1 MLNMIYKLGRTLS
14 GTDTNMDAAAAAAIA
29 LESSLDMVY
38 FDNFHE
44 LPDELVLNIF
54 QFLKRKNVIC
64 KLELVNHRFYRLAR
78 NEFLWWNMT
87 FNKRGRSAQIR
98 HPSVQLFE
106 QNPERETFPKFT
118 LNCRDYY
125 MEKIL
130 VKRSCETLTNKM
142 FSPSTSVTTPTTP
155 GGGEASPTTLKRKL
169 RMTWKPVLST
179 GSNDSQMLFAHD
191 RPFEK
196 RMKMAQ
202 ENSAKLGHYNP
213 HARHRHTI
221 TCTSPDES
229 SFVMI
234 GGFKNANNIAVP
246 PTANPADNEVEDAD
260 VVHEFHTTRAHF
272 QQRRIRTPGSVDSPL
287 TPSPN
292 QFAFSFPTTP
302 TTPPQLHL
310 PQHLNFNTTTTTT
323 TTTTTATTNDN
334 NNNNNNNIGGHPTHI
349 RTNSMGGKPMQFG
362 KHSCVCVDNSRLLLF
377 GGTEGE
383 NTVVTNNLYVYDLH
397 TNDWYQKEF
406 PVSAVQPSPR
416 TNHQAAL
423 VTSPD
428 GRREMLIVGGG
439 VGQLMTPTDDIWALD
454 VDTYTWRKV
463 EVKLREGQKTCPFT
477 PRLGFTMHEMNNKLI
492 IYGGG
497 YWYQNG
503 QDKKWKEYYRELF
516 VFDVKTST
524 WTNIDMS
531 HCIDQVPRSGT
542 FPVSCRVGAHLFV
555 VGGGIV
561 WDVSSEVNVLD
572 LVTFKWRKV
581 NSEQSY
587 AADSSACITLKDY
600 SENPQV
606 PKTKILLFGG
616 YRYKP
621 LSEYKVFSVKWKD
634 FMTERGSSSVNRMEP
649 IPSRISTTS

>member
-1 MLNMIYKLGRTLS
+1 MIYKLGRTLS
-14 GTDTNMDAAAAAAIA
+14 GTDSASFMGMDATAAAA
-29 LESSLDMVY
+29 LESSLDMIY

-54 QFLKRKNVIC
+54 QFLKRKTVIC
-64 KLELVNHRFYRLAR
+64 NLELVNHRFYRLAR

-106 QNPERETFPKFT
+106 QNPERECYTKYT

-125 MEKIL
+125 MEKVL
-130 VKRSCETLTNKM
+130 VKRSCETLTNKL
-142 FSPSTSVTTPTTP
+142 FSPSTVTTPTTP

-179 GSNDSQMLFAHD
+179 GTSDSQMLFAHD

-196 RMKMAQ
+196 RMKLAQ

-234 GGFKNANNIAVP
+234 GGFKNANNVAIP
-246 PTANPADNEVEDAD
+246 PTANPTTENEVEDAD

-287 TPSPN
+287 TPSPLHS
-292 QFAFSFPTTP
+292 AFNFPTSP
-302 TTPPQLHL
+302 LTPPQLHL
-310 PQHLNFNTTTTTT
+310 PQHFNFNTSAG
-323 TTTTTATTNDN
+323 ATTNN
-334 NNNNNNNIGGHPTHI
+334 NGQPIQPTHT

-397 TNDWYQKEF
+397 TNDWFQKEF
-406 PVSAVQPSPR
+406 PESEDQPSPR

-428 GRREMLIVGGG
+428 GRREMYIVGGG
-439 VGQLMTPTDDIWALD
+439 VGQLMTPTDEIWALD

-477 PRLGFTMHEMNNKLI
+477 PRLGFTMHEINNKLI

-503 QDKKWKEYYRELF
+503 QEKKWKEYYRELF

-634 FMTERGSSSVNRMEP
+634 FMTERGYSSVGRMEA
-649 IPSRISTTS
+649 IPSRISTSS